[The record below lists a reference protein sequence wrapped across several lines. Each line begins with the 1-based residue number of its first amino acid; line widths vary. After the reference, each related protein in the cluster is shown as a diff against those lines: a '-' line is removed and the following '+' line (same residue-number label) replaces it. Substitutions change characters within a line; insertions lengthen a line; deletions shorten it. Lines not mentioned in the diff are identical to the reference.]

1 MVGVRRKRRLAS
13 AGALFALVID
23 DGLGMDNDAG
33 GRCHWH
39 DNLRPLFDGGSQAKT
54 LALLTHR
61 REALEHVR
69 FAIWDI
75 VHEDHIDSRTV
86 AELTEA
92 YRLSKLVFSKG
103 VSGSLEKLHGIAFRL
118 QGIPLLE
125 RTTQDQKDRDFLAG
139 QIQKTLRDMES
150 ESAA

>member
-1 MVGVRRKRRLAS
+1 MMGWEWIMTRA
-13 AGALFALVID
+13 ADVI
-23 DGLGMDNDAG
+23 GTIIS
-33 GRCHWH
+33 GRFLTAA
-39 DNLRPLFDGGSQAKT
+39 DKQAKT

-139 QIQKTLRDMES
+139 QIQKTLQDMES